1 MVARNP
7 IDRILKKFLLE
18 LKNNLNNEETKIQI
32 MDNLNNFMKEYDISS
47 FKVTFNYYKS
57 KYAYFYYVINDYNHN
72 LSNFEL
78 FNEPFKSLII
88 SDVIMIPKEEQYGG
102 YQLDIIDRELKNFLT
117 NIKNNIYNQ
126 EIVFSNMDKL
136 GKFMVKYDINNFI
149 VHITYNDGDKSAFIY
164 QLYAPDN
171 NYSNV
176 LKFFKHYSIKYMA
189 INNVVIVPKEQQ
201 GGVPTPSV
209 KKNRNTINILPPLSQ
224 LSQLQEG
231 KVFESN
237 LKKLQHT
244 QSPSRQPIHQ
254 EFLWQSMLN
263 IPIKLKNNDA
273 ITDDIVKLNTYMTNN
288 IINSFDVYVHYKN
301 RLHQQPITSKKFT
314 YIVGDPNNENN
325 LRLFLNPKDYL
336 VGGLDIE
343 NVKFNIPLHQEGG
356 APKRNRKNKG
366 PPILL
371 SPEIRKSD
379 LDNLMSNTPVVS
391 NKELDEFYKNTKG
404 GRKNKKSRKGKK
416 TKGKKRKTRKN

>member
-1 MVARNP
+1 MGGRNL
-7 IDRILKKFLLE
+7 IDKTLKIFLLD
-18 LKNNLNNEETKIQI
+18 LKNNINNEETKIQI
-32 MDNLNNFMKEYDISS
+32 MNDLNDFMKEYDISS
-47 FKVTFNYYKS
+47 FKVKFTYSTGRYFS
-57 KYAYFYYVINDYNHN
+57 FYYVINDYDHN
-72 LSNFEL
+72 LNYFKH
-78 FNEPFKSLII
+78 FNSPFRSLTI
-88 SDVIMIPKEEQYGG
+88 SEVIMIPKEQYGG
-102 YQLDIIDRELKNFLT
+102 TLDFIDQSLKNFLVFMQY
-117 NIKNNIYNQ
+117 NIKN
-126 EIVFSNMDKL
+126 DKIIFQVMEQL
-136 GKFMVKYDINNFI
+136 GEFMREYDINEFM
-149 VHITYNDGDKSAFIY
+149 VHIKYYNNEIKSFTYKLY
-164 QLYAPDN
+164 QNNN
-171 NYSNV
+171 NYSN
-176 LKFFKHYSIKYMA
+176 L
-189 INNVVIVPKEQQ
+189 INHLPSYKIRNIIIDNVVIVPKEQQ

-209 KKNRNTINILPPLSQ
+209 KKNRKTYEILPQ
-224 LSQLQEG
+224 LPQLPQLQQD

-244 QSPSRQPIHQ
+244 QHPSRQPLHQ

-301 RLHQQPITSKKFT
+301 RVHQQPITSKNFT
-314 YIVGDPNNENN
+314 YIVDDPNNENN
-325 LRLFLNPKDYL
+325 LRLFFNPKDYL

-343 NVKFNIPLHQEGG
+343 NVKFNFPLHQEGG
-356 APKRNRKNKG
+356 APKRNRKFKG

-416 TKGKKRKTRKN
+416 LTKKRKSRKN